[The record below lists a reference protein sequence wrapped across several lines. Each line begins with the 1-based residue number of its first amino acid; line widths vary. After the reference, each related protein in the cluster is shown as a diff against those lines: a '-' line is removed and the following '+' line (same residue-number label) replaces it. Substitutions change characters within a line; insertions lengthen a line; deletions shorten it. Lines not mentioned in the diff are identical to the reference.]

1 MRRQLLVFQIQ
12 LGQKWVKLEKVKEKK
27 KGSKKGKEKD
37 ERGDIRGRRTAQRKE
52 DDLGRGCR
60 SSMGK

>member
-37 ERGDIRGRRTAQRKE
+37 ERGDIRGRRTAQRK
-52 DDLGRGCR
+52 
-60 SSMGK
+60 